1 MCVFVML
8 ETEVFLFFKFSYSN
22 MAVRVSGHMKLVKRG
37 YLVNQGFT
45 KPAAT

>member
-8 ETEVFLFFKFSYSN
+8 ETEIFWFFKFSYSN
-22 MAVRVSGHMKLVKRG
+22 MAVSGHMKLVKCG

-45 KPAAT
+45 KPAAK